1 MAKVIKDREDFVNEN
16 YYESSSTMVPGAG
29 VGPGL
34 FPGSAA
40 NPTFFSTSNPQN
52 ITEKD
57 VPQIGANGVSND
69 PDYRPPSQN
78 THAISSPPQIG
89 DIVECT
95 DKECKGYKTTGKV
108 FAIYDGKADYI
119 VANATKNYAVG
130 EVHASP
136 LASLKVL
143 KVHQMNQQL

>member
-16 YYESSSTMVPGAG
+16 YYESSPTMVPGAG

-34 FPGSAA
+34 FPGAAA
-40 NPTFFSTSNPQN
+40 NPELFSTSDPQN
-52 ITEKD
+52 ILEKD
-57 VPQIGANGVSND
+57 IPQTGANGISRD
-69 PDYRPPSQN
+69 PDYKEPAQN
-78 THAISSPPQIG
+78 THAIASPPQIG

-119 VANATKNYAVG
+119 VATANANYAIG

-136 LASLKVL
+136 LAGLKVL

>member
-16 YYESSSTMVPGAG
+16 YYETSSTMVPGAG
-29 VGPGL
+29 VGAGL
-34 FPGSAA
+34 FNGASGV
-40 NPTFFSTSNPQN
+40 
-52 ITEKD
+52 TEKD
-57 VPQIGANGVSND
+57 VTQMGANGISND

-78 THAISSPPQIG
+78 THAVASHPHIG

-119 VANATKNYAVG
+119 VANATENYAIG
-130 EVHASP
+130 EVVAAP
-136 LASLKVL
+136 LSCLKVL
-143 KVHQMNQQL
+143 KIHQMNKLS